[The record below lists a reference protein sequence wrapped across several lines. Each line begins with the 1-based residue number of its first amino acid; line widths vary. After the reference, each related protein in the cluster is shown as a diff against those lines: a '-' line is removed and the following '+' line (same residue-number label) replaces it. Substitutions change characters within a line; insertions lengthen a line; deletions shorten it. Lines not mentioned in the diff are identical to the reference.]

1 MPQDK
6 PKHWLYCRS
15 LEKWYKQDLSP
26 GDINTIM
33 EQCDNE
39 TNLLKWEST
48 GSAEYPATGGP
59 GQWWIN
65 QSKVLSLPE
74 LLWWGNQK
82 LTMYELYEMW
92 LRYPIFATKKK
103 HSESQAEQAVM
114 TRNSKQLRHNE
125 EGIWGLNKPR
135 RESPGPPRGRQRRG

>member
-1 MPQDK
+1 M
-6 PKHWLYCRS
+6 WLSSYQRS
-15 LEKWYKQDLSP
+15 LNKLSEWDLHPS
-26 GDINTIM
+26 DINMIIK
-33 EQCDNE
+33 ECDYS
-39 TNLLKWEST
+39 TNLLRWEGT
-48 GSAEYPATGGP
+48 GNAQNPATGGS

-74 LLWWGNQK
+74 LLYWGHDK
-82 LTMYELYEMW
+82 MTMYELYSMW

-114 TRNSKQLRHNE
+114 ARNSKQLRHNE